1 MGCVFAIIEACM
13 IVVCILGSFRVDLLY
28 TCCFMLMIWFKLTEF
43 EMKDLE
49 VAKKVLV
56 VEVHRDQ
63 KVGKFYL
70 S

>member
-1 MGCVFAIIEACM
+1 
-13 IVVCILGSFRVDLLY
+13 
-28 TCCFMLMIWFKLTEF
+28 
-43 EMKDLE
+43 MKDLE

-70 S
+70 SQKKYIEKVLDHFGMKDAKPVSTPLAAHFMLSTALSP